1 MDRLH
6 GMIERCYKE
15 MSSRVEALELQDRRP
30 EQNWVHTD
38 DEDDTL
44 SIRTVT
50 GPFTE
55 PPNVAPGSICSGA
68 TSAPDYVNS
77 LQHSWVYRRN
87 NALDASRLSV
97 FTRDN
102 CSMAWS
108 CLSGNSWAEVSNI
121 SIIGLPI
128 LTDEVYNPSRA
139 GRTLSDA
146 FMDKFCATATSDE
159 IASNEHII
167 VKMPPM
173 SLPLNFLWPGR
184 VWTEISHDR
193 TSGRKISL
201 MWEKNT
207 EIIEVRT
214 EVNVVVDYTDGSD
227 ESITEAINKDS

>member
-15 MSSRVEALELQDRRP
+15 VSSRVEALEIQDRRP
-30 EQNWVHTD
+30 DQDWEYTD
-38 DEDDTL
+38 DKDDTS

-50 GPFTE
+50 GPSTE

-68 TSAPDYVNS
+68 ISVSDYVNS
-77 LQHSWVYRRN
+77 LQQSWVYRRN

-97 FTRDN
+97 FSRDG

-108 CLSGNSWAEVSNI
+108 CLSGISWAEVSNI

-128 LTDEVYNPSRA
+128 LIDEVYNPTRA
-139 GRTLSDA
+139 GQTLSDECT
-146 FMDKFCATATSDE
+146 DKFCATATSDE

-193 TSGRKISL
+193 TSGRKMFP
-201 MWEKNT
+201 MWEYCS
-207 EIIEVRT
+207 IEVRT
-214 EVNVVVDYTDGSD
+214 EINVVVDYTDGSY
-227 ESITEAINKDS
+227 ESITEAIN